1 MCETVANI
9 RVLYGRNSG
18 LWDTNTGTSKGY

>member
-9 RVLYGRNSG
+9 IVLYGRNSG
-18 LWDTNTGTSKGY
+18 KWDTNTGTSNTY